1 MATDKATK
9 TTKKTKDPKPVAAKI
24 EAIEAKLTPTLISI
38 FGSEKGGMGKSI
50 VASVA
55 AEQMTAA
62 NHPFYLIDADV
73 STPNV
78 GLTYRPEIYQPH
90 EQVEANHNN
99 LPKSLYNPSNTG
111 TQTATL
117 APERIAFTGSSDDY
131 FLADKIFDI
140 AKTTDVMIVLP
151 SQVASYVNRWLHQ
164 NDVIGMLADPD
175 NMIKFV
181 YYFITNG
188 TPESLDLFEES
199 VEAFGG
205 KIPHI
210 LVKNLGAATN
220 IRWNRFDEDRKVQ
233 ALLDKYQFQS
243 IYFPEILIAPEDKN
257 KILSEYIPWGEALSS
272 DWIPFSTKRR
282 LTKCIKEATQALWS
296 TGLIPYHPDYVPE
309 AVLIAQAEAE
319 AALKAAEEAEAAL
332 KAAQAAAEAV
342 VSESDAES
350 TEPSEVVSPVALADA
365 FFDDIPEF

>member
-1 MATDKATK
+1 MTTDKADKATK
-9 TTKKTKDPKPVAAKI
+9 AAKTI
-24 EAIEAKLTPTLISI
+24 DKVKDSKPAQAPTESPELKETLVSI
-38 FGSEKGGMGKSI
+38 FGSEKGGMGKTI
-50 VASVA
+50 IASVA

-62 NHPFYLIDADV
+62 KHPFYLIDADA

-78 GLTYRPEIYQPH
+78 GLTYRKEIYQQLRDQG
-90 EQVEANHNN
+90 EVKNN
-99 LPKSLYNPSNTG
+99 LPESLYNPSNSG
-111 TQTATL
+111 TKTATL
-117 APERIAFTGSSDDY
+117 VPERIAFTGSSDDY

-164 NDVIGMLADPD
+164 NDVVGMLTDP
-175 NMIKFV
+175 NNKIKFV

-199 VEAFGG
+199 VEEFGG

-220 IRWNRFDEDRKVQ
+220 IRWNRFDEDRKIQ
-233 ALLDKYQFQS
+233 TLLDKYEFQS

-272 DWIPFSTKRR
+272 DWIAFSTKRR
-282 LTKCIKEATQALWS
+282 LTKCIKEATQALGN
-296 TGLIPYHPDYVPE
+296 TGFIPYHPDYIPE
-309 AVLIAQAEAE
+309 AVVIARAEAE
-319 AALKAAEEAEAAL
+319 DALKASETAENTGDPSTPESSG
-332 KAAQAAAEAV
+332 KV
-342 VSESDAES
+342 VEGSG
-350 TEPSEVVSPVALADA
+350 EVPLVNC
-365 FFDDIPEF
+365 DDNSQNPRLDS

>member
-1 MATDKATK
+1 MTTDKATK
-9 TTKKTKDPKPVAAKI
+9 TAKATNKVKDPKPA
-24 EAIEAKLTPTLISI
+24 EAPTEPTESKETLVSI
-38 FGSEKGGMGKSI
+38 FGSEKGGIGKTI
-50 VASVA
+50 VALMA

-62 NHPFYLIDADV
+62 NHPFFLIDADA

-78 GLTYRPEIYQPH
+78 GLTYRPEIYQQYRGQG
-90 EQVEANHNN
+90 EVKND
-99 LPKSLYNPSNTG
+99 LPPSLYNPSNSG
-111 TQTATL
+111 TKTATL
-117 APERIAFTGSSDDY
+117 TSSERITFTGSNDDY

-140 AKTTDVMIVLP
+140 AKDRDVMIVLP

-164 NDVIGMLADPD
+164 NDVVGMLEDPK
-175 NMIKFV
+175 NKIKFV

-205 KIPHI
+205 KIPHV

-220 IRWNRFDEDRKVQ
+220 IRWNRFDEDGKIQ

-257 KILSEYIPWGEALSS
+257 KILSEYIPWGEALGS

-282 LTKCIKEATQALWS
+282 LTKCIREATQALGS
-296 TGLIPYHPDYVPE
+296 TGLIPYHPDYIPE

-319 AALKAAEEAEAAL
+319 ATLKASEAAG
-332 KAAQAAAEAV
+332 
-342 VSESDAES
+342 S
-350 TEPSEVVSPVALADA
+350 TEAPSTPESSEKVVEGNGEVPLVNC
-365 FFDDIPEF
+365 DDNSQNPRLDS

>member
-9 TTKKTKDPKPVAAKI
+9 TTKKVKDPKPVEIKI
-24 EAIEAKLTPTLISI
+24 EVTQPKQTLISI

-62 NHPFYLIDADV
+62 NHPFYLIDADA

-78 GLTYRPEIYQPH
+78 GLTYRPEIYQQFR
-90 EQVEANHNN
+90 EQVEVKDNN
-99 LPKSLYNPSNTG
+99 LPQSLYNPSNTG
-111 TQTATL
+111 TQAATL

-151 SQVASYVNRWLHQ
+151 SQVASYVNRWLYQ
-164 NDVIGMLADPD
+164 NDVVAMLADPQ
-175 NMIKFV
+175 NTIKFV

-205 KIPHI
+205 KIPHV

-233 ALLDKYQFQS
+233 TLLDKYQFQS

-257 KILSEYIPWGEALSS
+257 KILSEYIPWGEAINS
-272 DWIPFSTKRR
+272 DWIPFSSKRR
-282 LTKCIKEATQALWS
+282 LTKCIKEATQALGS
-296 TGLIPYHPDYVPE
+296 TKLMPYHPDYIPE
-309 AVLIAQAEAE
+309 SVIAAE
-319 AALKAAEEAEAAL
+319 AAEVEAEAAL

-342 VSESDAES
+342 VAEL
-350 TEPSEVVSPVALADA
+350 PEVVVEATEMGSPVALADA
-365 FFDDIPEF
+365 FFDDLTKPAF

>member
-1 MATDKATK
+1 MTTDKATK
-9 TTKKTKDPKPVAAKI
+9 TAKTTNKVKDPKPVEVKI
-24 EAIEAKLTPTLISI
+24 EVTKPKQTLISI
-38 FGSEKGGMGKSI
+38 FGSEKGGMGKTI
-50 VASVA
+50 VASLA

-62 NHPFYLIDADV
+62 NHPFYLIDADA

-78 GLTYRPEIYQPH
+78 GLTYRPEIYQQFR
-90 EQVEANHNN
+90 EQVEFKDNN
-99 LPKSLYNPSNTG
+99 LPESLYNPSNTG
-111 TQTATL
+111 TQTATST
-117 APERIAFTGSSDDY
+117 PERITFTGSSDDY

-151 SQVASYVNRWLHQ
+151 SQVASYVNRWLYQ
-164 NDVIGMLADPD
+164 NDVVAMLADPQ
-175 NMIKFV
+175 NTMKFV

-205 KIPHI
+205 KIPHV

-220 IRWNRFDEDRKVQ
+220 IRWNRFDEDGKVQ

-257 KILSEYIPWGEALSS
+257 KILSEYIPWGEALNS

-282 LTKCIKEATQALWS
+282 LTKCIREATQALGS
-296 TGLIPYHPDYVPE
+296 TGLLPYHPDYIPE

-319 AALKAAEEAEAAL
+319 AALKASEAAG
-332 KAAQAAAEAV
+332 
-342 VSESDAES
+342 S
-350 TEPSEVVSPVALADA
+350 TEAPSTPESLEKVVEGNGEVPLVNC
-365 FFDDIPEF
+365 DDNSQNPRLDS

>member
-1 MATDKATK
+1 MATNKTIKPAK
-9 TTKKTKDPKPVAAKI
+9 TTSKSKDPHPLSVQI
-24 EAIEAKLTPTLISI
+24 EQSETTVSI

-55 AEQMTAA
+55 AEQLTAA
-62 NHPFYLIDADV
+62 NQPFYLIDADA

-78 GLTYRPEIYQPH
+78 GLTYRQEFYQQFRDGG
-90 EQVEANHNN
+90 ETQDRN
-99 LPKSLYNPSNTG
+99 LPRSLYNPSG
-111 TQTATL
+111 TSTL
-117 APERIAFTGSSDDY
+117 APERIIFTGSDDDY
-131 FLADKIFDI
+131 FLADRVFEL
-140 AKTTDVMIVLP
+140 AKQRDVMIVLP
-151 SQVASYVNRWLHQ
+151 SQVANHVNRWLHQ
-164 NDVIGMLADPD
+164 NDVVGMLADP
-175 NMIKFV
+175 NNKIRFV

-220 IRWNRFDEDRKVQ
+220 IRWNRFDEDGKVQ

-257 KILSEYIPWGEALSS
+257 KILSEYIPWGEALGS

-282 LTKCIKEATQALWS
+282 LTKCIKEATQALGS
-296 TGLIPYHPDYVPE
+296 TGLLPYHPDYIPE
-309 AVLIAQAEAE
+309 AVLIAQAEA
-319 AALKAAEEAEAAL
+319 ALKASEAAENT
-332 KAAQAAAEAV
+332 EAPSTPESSEKV
-342 VSESDAES
+342 VEGSV
-350 TEPSEVVSPVALADA
+350 EVPAIDGDRNSQNPRLDS
-365 FFDDIPEF
+365 